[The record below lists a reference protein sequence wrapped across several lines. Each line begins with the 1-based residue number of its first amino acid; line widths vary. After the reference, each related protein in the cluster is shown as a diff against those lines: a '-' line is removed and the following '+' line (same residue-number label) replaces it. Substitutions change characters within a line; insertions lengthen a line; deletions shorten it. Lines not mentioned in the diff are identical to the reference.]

1 MMKQYLEVKE
11 TCADKLLFFRLGDFY
26 ELFFDDALTASREL
40 DLTLTG
46 RAGGNKERVPMCGVP
61 FHSADTY
68 IERLVHKGYK
78 VAICEQMEDPKSV
91 KGLVKREI
99 IRVITPGTVTMEHAV
114 ASKKNNYIAAVGEEN
129 GGIQLVL
136 TDVTTGEALWMA
148 CGDDETQD
156 RLLDIFA
163 LYEPA
168 EVVYTK
174 ESAIITSLRRFIT
187 ERLNHCAFTL
197 YEVQGDIDYSRTGA
211 DYFDE
216 DAFQAAKEAAYTIG
230 ILLSY
235 VKETVKADVF
245 HIASLRPLT
254 TERNMLIDA
263 SSLRHLE
270 ITQNVRDGRRK
281 GTLLDVLDRT
291 KTAMGGR
298 LLRKW
303 LEAPLLN
310 LHDITERQ
318 DGVEDLVRHEIMRQD
333 LGDTLDKI
341 YDFERILTRIGT
353 GTAGPK
359 DMTALRESLR
369 ILPDVK
375 HILSQ
380 AGAPILQRL
389 NECMDVHSYVY
400 DLLCRAVKEEPA
412 AVIRNGGVIRDGYN
426 EELDEIRSISENSHA
441 FLRDLEER
449 EKEST
454 GIKLK
459 IGYTKVFGYYFEI
472 SHANTKPIPP
482 YYVRKQTLVNAE
494 RYITPELKDFEVKVL
509 TSQERLTALE
519 YKLFTQLR
527 EEVRGHIAA
536 MQETARAVAVADSL
550 YSLAVCAKENRYV
563 RPALNSREVV
573 RIEEGRHPI
582 IEQYNK
588 NELFVPNDVT
598 LNHTDHE
605 VLVITGPN
613 MAGKSTYMRQTA
625 VLILMAQTGS
635 FIPAESADICPVD
648 RIFTRIGASDDILTG
663 QSTFMTE
670 MKEVSYILKHATC
683 RSLLILDEIGRGT
696 STFDGLSIAW
706 AVIEHISNSKILG
719 AKTLFATHYHELTE
733 LEGTISGVNNY
744 CIAVKEQG
752 DDIVFLRKIVKG
764 GADKSYGIQVAKLAG
779 VPEPVIARA
788 KELVEELASADITAQ
803 AKEIAQMSASP
814 QHKAVAK
821 PDEVDLNQMSIFDT
835 VKDDDIIKE
844 LRDLELS
851 NMTPIDALNTLYRL
865 QTKLKN
871 RWQ

>member
-1 MMKQYLEVKE
+1 MKLTPMMKQYLEVKE

-46 RAGGNKERVPMCGVP
+46 RAVGNKERVPMCGVP

-174 ESAIITSLRRFIT
+174 ESAIITSLRRFVT

-197 YEVQGDIDYSRTGA
+197 YELQGDIDYSRTGA

-216 DAFQAAKEAAYTIG
+216 DAFQAAREAAYTIG

-389 NECMDVHSYVY
+389 NECMDVHSCVY

-472 SHANTKPIPP
+472 SHANTKLIPS

-696 STFDGLSIAW
+696 STFDGMSIAK
-706 AVIEHISNSKILG
+706 AVIEYCLKHVH
-719 AKTLFATHYHELTE
+719 AFTLFATHYHELVSMADESSLLKNYTVAVRERGKSIKFLRRIIPGGADRSYGLHVARLAGLPEGLLKRAEVILEE
-733 LEGTISGVNNY
+733 LEGGAA
-744 CIAVKEQG
+744 AVPSRQ
-752 DDIVFLRKIVKG
+752 
-764 GADKSYGIQVAKLAG
+764 
-779 VPEPVIARA
+779 
-788 KELVEELASADITAQ
+788 T
-803 AKEIAQMSASP
+803 
-814 QHKAVAK
+814 
-821 PDEVDLNQMSIFDT
+821 PDEEATYATPGLFTDAVTDKLLHVDVMS
-835 VKDDDIIKE
+835 
-844 LRDLELS
+844 
-851 NMTPIDALNTLYRL
+851 MTPIEAISFLHDL
-865 QTKLKN
+865 QREAKKGSGIS
-871 RWQ
+871 

>member
-1 MMKQYLEVKE
+1 MKLTPMMKQYLEVKE

-174 ESAIITSLRRFIT
+174 ESAIITSLRRFVT

-389 NECMDVHSYVY
+389 NECMDVHSCVY

-472 SHANTKPIPP
+472 SHANTKPIPS

-563 RPALNSREVV
+563 RPALNSREVI

-696 STFDGLSIAW
+696 STFDGMSIAK
-706 AVIEHISNSKILG
+706 AVIEYCLKHVH
-719 AKTLFATHYHELTE
+719 AFTLFATHYHELVSMADE
-733 LEGTISGVNNY
+733 SSLLKNY
-744 CIAVKEQG
+744 TVAVRERGKS
-752 DDIVFLRKIVKG
+752 IKFLRRIIPG
-764 GADKSYGIQVAKLAG
+764 GADRSYGLHVARLAG
-779 VPEPVIARA
+779 LPEGLLKRA
-788 KELVEELASADITAQ
+788 EIILEELESGAA
-803 AKEIAQMSASP
+803 
-814 QHKAVAK
+814 AVPSRQP
-821 PDEVDLNQMSIFDT
+821 PDEEATYAAPGLFTDAVTDKLLHVDVMS
-835 VKDDDIIKE
+835 
-844 LRDLELS
+844 
-851 NMTPIDALNTLYRL
+851 MTPIEAISFLHDL
-865 QTKLKN
+865 QREAKKGSGIS
-871 RWQ
+871 

>member
-1 MMKQYLEVKE
+1 MKLTPMMKQYLEVKE

-46 RAGGNKERVPMCGVP
+46 RAVGNKERVPMCGVP

-174 ESAIITSLRRFIT
+174 ESAIITSLRRFVT

-197 YEVQGDIDYSRTGA
+197 YELQGDIDYSRTGA

-216 DAFQAAKEAAYTIG
+216 DAFQAAREAAYTIG

-389 NECMDVHSYVY
+389 NECMDVHSCVY

-472 SHANTKPIPP
+472 SHANTKPIPS

-696 STFDGLSIAW
+696 STFDGMSIAK
-706 AVIEHISNSKILG
+706 AVIEYCLKHVH
-719 AKTLFATHYHELTE
+719 AFTLFATHYHELVSMADESSLLKNYTVAVRERGKSIKFLRRIIPGGADRSYGLHVARLAGLPEGLLKRAEVILEE
-733 LEGTISGVNNY
+733 LEGGAA
-744 CIAVKEQG
+744 AVPSRQ
-752 DDIVFLRKIVKG
+752 
-764 GADKSYGIQVAKLAG
+764 
-779 VPEPVIARA
+779 
-788 KELVEELASADITAQ
+788 T
-803 AKEIAQMSASP
+803 
-814 QHKAVAK
+814 
-821 PDEVDLNQMSIFDT
+821 PDEEATYATPGLFTDAVTDKLLHVDVMS
-835 VKDDDIIKE
+835 
-844 LRDLELS
+844 
-851 NMTPIDALNTLYRL
+851 MTPIEAISFLHDL
-865 QTKLKN
+865 QREAKKGSGIS
-871 RWQ
+871 

>member
-1 MMKQYLEVKE
+1 
-11 TCADKLLFFRLGDFY
+11 
-26 ELFFDDALTASREL
+26 
-40 DLTLTG
+40 
-46 RAGGNKERVPMCGVP
+46 
-61 FHSADTY
+61 
-68 IERLVHKGYK
+68 
-78 VAICEQMEDPKSV
+78 
-91 KGLVKREI
+91 
-99 IRVITPGTVTMEHAV
+99 
-114 ASKKNNYIAAVGEEN
+114 
-129 GGIQLVL
+129 
-136 TDVTTGEALWMA
+136 
-148 CGDDETQD
+148 
-156 RLLDIFA
+156 
-163 LYEPA
+163 
-168 EVVYTK
+168 
-174 ESAIITSLRRFIT
+174 
-187 ERLNHCAFTL
+187 
-197 YEVQGDIDYSRTGA
+197 
-211 DYFDE
+211 
-216 DAFQAAKEAAYTIG
+216 
-230 ILLSY
+230 
-235 VKETVKADVF
+235 
-245 HIASLRPLT
+245 
-254 TERNMLIDA
+254 
-263 SSLRHLE
+263 
-270 ITQNVRDGRRK
+270 
-281 GTLLDVLDRT
+281 
-291 KTAMGGR
+291 
-298 LLRKW
+298 
-303 LEAPLLN
+303 
-310 LHDITERQ
+310 
-318 DGVEDLVRHEIMRQD
+318 
-333 LGDTLDKI
+333 DTLDKI

-696 STFDGLSIAW
+696 STFDGMSIAK
-706 AVIEHISNSKILG
+706 AVIEYCLKHVH
-719 AKTLFATHYHELTE
+719 AFTLFATHYHELVSMADE
-733 LEGTISGVNNY
+733 SSLLKNY
-744 CIAVKEQG
+744 TVAVRERGKS
-752 DDIVFLRKIVKG
+752 IKFLRRIIPG
-764 GADKSYGIQVAKLAG
+764 GADRSYGLHVARLAG
-779 VPEPVIARA
+779 LPEGLLKRAEVI
-788 KELVEELASADITAQ
+788 LEELESGAA
-803 AKEIAQMSASP
+803 
-814 QHKAVAK
+814 AVPARQT
-821 PDEVDLNQMSIFDT
+821 PDEEATYAVQGLFT
-835 VKDDDIIKE
+835 
-844 LRDLELS
+844 
-851 NMTPIDALNTLYRL
+851 
-865 QTKLKN
+865 
-871 RWQ
+871 

>member
-1 MMKQYLEVKE
+1 MKLTPMMKQYLEVKE

-174 ESAIITSLRRFIT
+174 ESAIITSLRRFVT

-696 STFDGLSIAW
+696 STFDGMSIAK
-706 AVIEHISNSKILG
+706 AVIEYCLKHVH
-719 AKTLFATHYHELTE
+719 AFTLFATHYHELVSMADGSSLLKNYTVAVRERGKSIKFLRRIIPGGADRSYGLHVARLAGLPEGLLKRAEVILEE
-733 LEGTISGVNNY
+733 LEGGAA
-744 CIAVKEQG
+744 AVPSRQ
-752 DDIVFLRKIVKG
+752 
-764 GADKSYGIQVAKLAG
+764 
-779 VPEPVIARA
+779 
-788 KELVEELASADITAQ
+788 T
-803 AKEIAQMSASP
+803 
-814 QHKAVAK
+814 
-821 PDEVDLNQMSIFDT
+821 PDEEATYAAPGLFTDAVTDKLLHVDVMS
-835 VKDDDIIKE
+835 
-844 LRDLELS
+844 
-851 NMTPIDALNTLYRL
+851 MTPIEAISFLHDL
-865 QTKLKN
+865 QREAKKGSGIS
-871 RWQ
+871 

>member
-1 MMKQYLEVKE
+1 MKLTPMMKQYLEVKE

-174 ESAIITSLRRFIT
+174 ESAIITSLRRFAT

-197 YEVQGDIDYSRTGA
+197 YELQGDIDYSRTGA

-389 NECMDVHSYVY
+389 NECMDVHSCVY

-563 RPALNSREVV
+563 RPALNSREVI

-696 STFDGLSIAW
+696 STFDGMSIAK
-706 AVIEHISNSKILG
+706 AVIEYCLKHVH
-719 AKTLFATHYHELTE
+719 AFTLFATHYHELVSMADE
-733 LEGTISGVNNY
+733 SSLLKNY
-744 CIAVKEQG
+744 TVAVRERGKS
-752 DDIVFLRKIVKG
+752 IKFLRRIIPG
-764 GADKSYGIQVAKLAG
+764 GADRSYGLHVARLAG
-779 VPEPVIARA
+779 LPEGLLKRA
-788 KELVEELASADITAQ
+788 EIILEELESGAA
-803 AKEIAQMSASP
+803 
-814 QHKAVAK
+814 AVPVRQT
-821 PDEVDLNQMSIFDT
+821 PDEEVTYAAPGLFTDAVTDKLLHVDVMS
-835 VKDDDIIKE
+835 
-844 LRDLELS
+844 
-851 NMTPIDALNTLYRL
+851 MTPIEAISFLHDL
-865 QTKLKN
+865 QREAKKGSGIS
-871 RWQ
+871 

>member
-1 MMKQYLEVKE
+1 MKLTPMMKQYLEVKE

-174 ESAIITSLRRFIT
+174 ESAIITSLRRFVT

-197 YEVQGDIDYSRTGA
+197 YEVQGDIDYSRTGV

-216 DAFQAAKEAAYTIG
+216 DAFEAAREAAYTIG

-389 NECMDVHSYVY
+389 NECMDVHSCVY

-563 RPALNSREVV
+563 RPALNSREVI

-588 NELFVPNDVT
+588 NELFVPNDVM

-696 STFDGLSIAW
+696 STFDGMSIAK
-706 AVIEHISNSKILG
+706 AVIEYCLKHVH
-719 AKTLFATHYHELTE
+719 AFTLFATHYHELVSMADESSLLKNYTVAVRERGKSIKFLRRIIPGGADRSYGLHVARLAGLPEGLLKRAEVILEE
-733 LEGTISGVNNY
+733 LEGGAA
-744 CIAVKEQG
+744 AVPSRQ
-752 DDIVFLRKIVKG
+752 
-764 GADKSYGIQVAKLAG
+764 
-779 VPEPVIARA
+779 
-788 KELVEELASADITAQ
+788 T
-803 AKEIAQMSASP
+803 
-814 QHKAVAK
+814 
-821 PDEVDLNQMSIFDT
+821 PDEEATYAAPGLFTDAVTDKLLHVDVMS
-835 VKDDDIIKE
+835 
-844 LRDLELS
+844 
-851 NMTPIDALNTLYRL
+851 MTPIEAISFLHDL
-865 QTKLKN
+865 QREAKKGSGIS
-871 RWQ
+871 

>member
-1 MMKQYLEVKE
+1 MKLTPMMKQYLEVKE

-174 ESAIITSLRRFIT
+174 ESAIITSLRRFVT

-197 YEVQGDIDYSRTGA
+197 YELQGDIDYSRTGA

-389 NECMDVHSYVY
+389 NECMDVHSYVC

-563 RPALNSREVV
+563 RPALNSHEVI

-696 STFDGLSIAW
+696 STFDGMSIAK
-706 AVIEHISNSKILG
+706 AVIEYCLKHVH
-719 AKTLFATHYHELTE
+719 AFTLFATHYHELVSMADESSLLKNYTVAVRERGKSIKFLRRIIPGGADRSYGLHVARLAGLPEGLLKRAEVILEE
-733 LEGTISGVNNY
+733 LEGGAA
-744 CIAVKEQG
+744 AVPSRQ
-752 DDIVFLRKIVKG
+752 
-764 GADKSYGIQVAKLAG
+764 
-779 VPEPVIARA
+779 
-788 KELVEELASADITAQ
+788 T
-803 AKEIAQMSASP
+803 
-814 QHKAVAK
+814 
-821 PDEVDLNQMSIFDT
+821 PDEEATYAAPGLFTDAVTDKLLHVDVMS
-835 VKDDDIIKE
+835 
-844 LRDLELS
+844 
-851 NMTPIDALNTLYRL
+851 MTPIEAISFLHDL
-865 QTKLKN
+865 QREAKKGSGIS
-871 RWQ
+871 

>member
-1 MMKQYLEVKE
+1 
-11 TCADKLLFFRLGDFY
+11 
-26 ELFFDDALTASREL
+26 
-40 DLTLTG
+40 
-46 RAGGNKERVPMCGVP
+46 
-61 FHSADTY
+61 
-68 IERLVHKGYK
+68 
-78 VAICEQMEDPKSV
+78 
-91 KGLVKREI
+91 
-99 IRVITPGTVTMEHAV
+99 
-114 ASKKNNYIAAVGEEN
+114 
-129 GGIQLVL
+129 
-136 TDVTTGEALWMA
+136 
-148 CGDDETQD
+148 
-156 RLLDIFA
+156 
-163 LYEPA
+163 
-168 EVVYTK
+168 
-174 ESAIITSLRRFIT
+174 
-187 ERLNHCAFTL
+187 
-197 YEVQGDIDYSRTGA
+197 
-211 DYFDE
+211 
-216 DAFQAAKEAAYTIG
+216 
-230 ILLSY
+230 
-235 VKETVKADVF
+235 
-245 HIASLRPLT
+245 
-254 TERNMLIDA
+254 
-263 SSLRHLE
+263 
-270 ITQNVRDGRRK
+270 
-281 GTLLDVLDRT
+281 
-291 KTAMGGR
+291 
-298 LLRKW
+298 
-303 LEAPLLN
+303 
-310 LHDITERQ
+310 
-318 DGVEDLVRHEIMRQD
+318 
-333 LGDTLDKI
+333 
-341 YDFERILTRIGT
+341 
-353 GTAGPK
+353 
-359 DMTALRESLR
+359 MTALRESLR

-563 RPALNSREVV
+563 RPALNSHEVI

-696 STFDGLSIAW
+696 STFDGMSIAK
-706 AVIEHISNSKILG
+706 AVIEYCLKHVH
-719 AKTLFATHYHELTE
+719 AFTLFATHYHELVSMADESSLLKNYTVAVRERGKSIKFLRRIIPGGADRSYGLHVARLAGLPEGLLKRAEVILEE
-733 LEGTISGVNNY
+733 LEGGAA
-744 CIAVKEQG
+744 AVPSRQ
-752 DDIVFLRKIVKG
+752 
-764 GADKSYGIQVAKLAG
+764 
-779 VPEPVIARA
+779 
-788 KELVEELASADITAQ
+788 T
-803 AKEIAQMSASP
+803 
-814 QHKAVAK
+814 
-821 PDEVDLNQMSIFDT
+821 PDEEATYAAQGLFTDAVTDKLLHVDVMS
-835 VKDDDIIKE
+835 
-844 LRDLELS
+844 
-851 NMTPIDALNTLYRL
+851 MTPIEAISFLHDL
-865 QTKLKN
+865 QREAKKGSGIS
-871 RWQ
+871 

>member
-1 MMKQYLEVKE
+1 MKLTPMMKQYLEVKE

-174 ESAIITSLRRFIT
+174 ESAIITSLRRFVT

-197 YEVQGDIDYSRTGA
+197 YELQDDIDYSRTGA

-389 NECMDVHSYVY
+389 NECMDVHSCVY

-563 RPALNSREVV
+563 RPALNSREVI

-696 STFDGLSIAW
+696 STFDGMSIAK
-706 AVIEHISNSKILG
+706 AVIEYCLKHIH
-719 AKTLFATHYHELTE
+719 AFTLFATHYHELVSMADESSLLKNYTVAVRERGKSIKFLRRIIPGGADRSYGLHVARLAGLPEGLLKRAEVILEE
-733 LEGTISGVNNY
+733 LEGGAA
-744 CIAVKEQG
+744 AVPSRQ
-752 DDIVFLRKIVKG
+752 
-764 GADKSYGIQVAKLAG
+764 
-779 VPEPVIARA
+779 
-788 KELVEELASADITAQ
+788 T
-803 AKEIAQMSASP
+803 
-814 QHKAVAK
+814 
-821 PDEVDLNQMSIFDT
+821 PDEEATYAAPGLFTDAVTDKLLHVDVMS
-835 VKDDDIIKE
+835 
-844 LRDLELS
+844 
-851 NMTPIDALNTLYRL
+851 MTPIEAISFLHDL
-865 QTKLKN
+865 QREAKKGSGIS
-871 RWQ
+871 

>member
-1 MMKQYLEVKE
+1 MKLTPMMKQYLEVKE

-174 ESAIITSLRRFIT
+174 ESAIITSLRRFVT

-197 YEVQGDIDYSRTGA
+197 YKVQGDIDYSRTGA

-389 NECMDVHSYVY
+389 NECMDVHSCVY

-563 RPALNSREVV
+563 RPALNSREVI

-696 STFDGLSIAW
+696 STFDGMSIAK
-706 AVIEHISNSKILG
+706 AVIEYCLKHVH
-719 AKTLFATHYHELTE
+719 AFTLFATHYHELVSMADESSLLKNYTVAVRERGKSIKFLRRIIPGGADRSYGLHVARLAGLPEGLLKRAEVILEE
-733 LEGTISGVNNY
+733 LEGGAA
-744 CIAVKEQG
+744 AVPSRQ
-752 DDIVFLRKIVKG
+752 
-764 GADKSYGIQVAKLAG
+764 
-779 VPEPVIARA
+779 
-788 KELVEELASADITAQ
+788 T
-803 AKEIAQMSASP
+803 
-814 QHKAVAK
+814 
-821 PDEVDLNQMSIFDT
+821 PDEEATYATPGLFTDAVTDKLLHVDVMS
-835 VKDDDIIKE
+835 
-844 LRDLELS
+844 
-851 NMTPIDALNTLYRL
+851 MTPIEAISFLHDL
-865 QTKLKN
+865 QREAKKGSGIS
-871 RWQ
+871 

>member
-1 MMKQYLEVKE
+1 MKLTPMMKQYLEVKE

-174 ESAIITSLRRFIT
+174 ESAIITSLRRFVT

-197 YEVQGDIDYSRTGA
+197 YELQDDIDYSRTGA

-389 NECMDVHSYVY
+389 NECMDVHSCVY

-563 RPALNSREVV
+563 RPALNSREVI

-696 STFDGLSIAW
+696 STFDGMSIAK
-706 AVIEHISNSKILG
+706 AVIEYCLKHVH
-719 AKTLFATHYHELTE
+719 AFTLFATHYHELVSMADESSLLKNYTVAVRERGKSIKFLRRIIPGGADRSYGLHVARLAGLPEGLLKRAEVILEE
-733 LEGTISGVNNY
+733 LEGGAA
-744 CIAVKEQG
+744 AVPSRQ
-752 DDIVFLRKIVKG
+752 
-764 GADKSYGIQVAKLAG
+764 
-779 VPEPVIARA
+779 
-788 KELVEELASADITAQ
+788 T
-803 AKEIAQMSASP
+803 
-814 QHKAVAK
+814 
-821 PDEVDLNQMSIFDT
+821 PDEEATYAVPGLFTDAVTDKLLHVDVMS
-835 VKDDDIIKE
+835 
-844 LRDLELS
+844 
-851 NMTPIDALNTLYRL
+851 MTPIEAISFLHDL
-865 QTKLKN
+865 QREAKKGSGIS
-871 RWQ
+871 

>member
-1 MMKQYLEVKE
+1 MKLTPMMKQYLEVKE

-174 ESAIITSLRRFIT
+174 ESAIITSLRRFVT

-197 YEVQGDIDYSRTGA
+197 YELQGDIDYSRTGA

-318 DGVEDLVRHEIMRQD
+318 DGVEDLVRHEIMCQD

-400 DLLCRAVKEEPA
+400 DVLCRAVKEEPA

-563 RPALNSREVV
+563 RPALNSHEVI

-696 STFDGLSIAW
+696 STFDGMSIAK
-706 AVIEHISNSKILG
+706 AVIEYCLKHVH
-719 AKTLFATHYHELTE
+719 AFTLFATHYHELVSMADESSLLKRAEVILEE
-733 LEGTISGVNNY
+733 LEGGAA
-744 CIAVKEQG
+744 AVPSRQTPM
-752 DDIVFLRKIVKG
+752 RKRLMRHR
-764 GADKSYGIQVAKLAG
+764 DCL
-779 VPEPVIARA
+779 
-788 KELVEELASADITAQ
+788 
-803 AKEIAQMSASP
+803 QMP
-814 QHKAVAK
+814 
-821 PDEVDLNQMSIFDT
+821 
-835 VKDDDIIKE
+835 
-844 LRDLELS
+844 
-851 NMTPIDALNTLYRL
+851 
-865 QTKLKN
+865 
-871 RWQ
+871 

>member
-1 MMKQYLEVKE
+1 MKLTPMMKQYLEVKE

-156 RLLDIFA
+156 RLFDVFA

-174 ESAIITSLRRFIT
+174 ESAIITSLRRFVT

-197 YEVQGDIDYSRTGA
+197 YEVQGDIDYSRTGV

-216 DAFQAAKEAAYTIG
+216 DAFQAAREAAYTIG

-389 NECMDVHSYVY
+389 NECMDVHFCVY

-412 AVIRNGGVIRDGYN
+412 VVIRNGGVIRDGYN
-426 EELDEIRSISENSHA
+426 EELDEIRSMSENSHA

-696 STFDGLSIAW
+696 STFDGMSIAK
-706 AVIEHISNSKILG
+706 AVIEYCLKHVH
-719 AKTLFATHYHELTE
+719 AFTLFATHYHELVSMADESSLLKNYTVAVRERGKSIKFLRRIIPGGADRSYGLHVARLAGLPEGLLKRAEVILEE
-733 LEGTISGVNNY
+733 LEGGAA
-744 CIAVKEQG
+744 AVPSRQ
-752 DDIVFLRKIVKG
+752 
-764 GADKSYGIQVAKLAG
+764 
-779 VPEPVIARA
+779 
-788 KELVEELASADITAQ
+788 T
-803 AKEIAQMSASP
+803 
-814 QHKAVAK
+814 
-821 PDEVDLNQMSIFDT
+821 PDEEATYAVPGLFTDAVTDKLLHVDVMS
-835 VKDDDIIKE
+835 
-844 LRDLELS
+844 
-851 NMTPIDALNTLYRL
+851 MTPIEAISFLHDL
-865 QTKLKN
+865 QREAKKGSGIS
-871 RWQ
+871 

>member
-1 MMKQYLEVKE
+1 MKLTPMMKQYLEVKE

-174 ESAIITSLRRFIT
+174 ESAIITSLRRFVT

-197 YEVQGDIDYSRTGA
+197 YELQGDIDYSRTGA

-527 EEVRGHIAA
+527 EEVRSHIAA

-563 RPALNSREVV
+563 RPALNSREVIH
-573 RIEEGRHPI
+573 IEEGRHPI

-696 STFDGLSIAW
+696 STFDGMSIAK
-706 AVIEHISNSKILG
+706 AVIEYCLKHVH
-719 AKTLFATHYHELTE
+719 AFTLFATHYHELVSMADESSLLKNYTVAVRERGKSIKFLRRIIPGGADRSYGLHVARLAGLPEGLLKRAEVILEE
-733 LEGTISGVNNY
+733 LEGGAA
-744 CIAVKEQG
+744 AVPSRQ
-752 DDIVFLRKIVKG
+752 
-764 GADKSYGIQVAKLAG
+764 
-779 VPEPVIARA
+779 
-788 KELVEELASADITAQ
+788 T
-803 AKEIAQMSASP
+803 
-814 QHKAVAK
+814 
-821 PDEVDLNQMSIFDT
+821 PDEEATYAVPGLFTDAVTDKLLHVDVMS
-835 VKDDDIIKE
+835 
-844 LRDLELS
+844 
-851 NMTPIDALNTLYRL
+851 MTPIEAISFLHDL
-865 QTKLKN
+865 QREAKKGSGIS
-871 RWQ
+871 

>member
-114 ASKKNNYIAAVGEEN
+114 ESKKNNYIAAVGEEN

-174 ESAIITSLRRFIT
+174 ESAIITSLRRFVT

-197 YEVQGDIDYSRTGA
+197 YEVQGDIDYSRTGT

-318 DGVEDLVRHEIMRQD
+318 DGIEDLVRHEIMRQD

-389 NECMDVHSYVY
+389 NECMDVHSCVY

-563 RPALNSREVV
+563 RPALNSREVI

-696 STFDGLSIAW
+696 STFDGMSIAK
-706 AVIEHISNSKILG
+706 AVIEYCLKHVH
-719 AKTLFATHYHELTE
+719 AFTLFATHYHELVSMADESSLLKNYTVAVRERGKSIKFLRRIIPGGADRSYGLHVARLAGLPEGLLKRAEVILEE
-733 LEGTISGVNNY
+733 LEGGAA
-744 CIAVKEQG
+744 AV
-752 DDIVFLRKIVKG
+752 
-764 GADKSYGIQVAKLAG
+764 
-779 VPEPVIARA
+779 PVRQ
-788 KELVEELASADITAQ
+788 T
-803 AKEIAQMSASP
+803 
-814 QHKAVAK
+814 
-821 PDEVDLNQMSIFDT
+821 PDEEATYAAPGLFTDAVTDKLLHVDVMS
-835 VKDDDIIKE
+835 
-844 LRDLELS
+844 
-851 NMTPIDALNTLYRL
+851 MTPIEAISFLHDL
-865 QTKLKN
+865 QREAKKGSGIS
-871 RWQ
+871 

>member
-1 MMKQYLEVKE
+1 MKLTPMMKQYLEVKE

-114 ASKKNNYIAAVGEEN
+114 ASKKNNYIAAVGEKN

-174 ESAIITSLRRFIT
+174 ESAIITSLRRFVT

-197 YEVQGDIDYSRTGA
+197 YELQGDIDYSRTGA

-389 NECMDVHSYVY
+389 NECMDVHSCVY

-696 STFDGLSIAW
+696 STFDGMSIAK
-706 AVIEHISNSKILG
+706 AVIEYCLKHVH
-719 AKTLFATHYHELTE
+719 AFTLFATHYHELVSMADESSLLKNYTVAVRERGKSIKFLRRIIPGGADRSYGLHVARLAGLPEGLLKRAEVILEE
-733 LEGTISGVNNY
+733 LEGGAA
-744 CIAVKEQG
+744 AV
-752 DDIVFLRKIVKG
+752 
-764 GADKSYGIQVAKLAG
+764 
-779 VPEPVIARA
+779 PARQ
-788 KELVEELASADITAQ
+788 T
-803 AKEIAQMSASP
+803 
-814 QHKAVAK
+814 
-821 PDEVDLNQMSIFDT
+821 PDEEATYATPGLFTDAVTDKLLHVDVMS
-835 VKDDDIIKE
+835 
-844 LRDLELS
+844 
-851 NMTPIDALNTLYRL
+851 MTPIEAISFLHDL
-865 QTKLKN
+865 QREAKKGSGIS
-871 RWQ
+871 

>member
-1 MMKQYLEVKE
+1 MKLTPMMKQYLEVKE

-174 ESAIITSLRRFIT
+174 ESAIITSLRRFVT

-696 STFDGLSIAW
+696 STFDGMSIAK
-706 AVIEHISNSKILG
+706 AVIEYCLKHVH
-719 AKTLFATHYHELTE
+719 AFTLFATHYHELVSMADESSLLKNYTVAVRERGKSIKFLRRIIPGGADRSYGLHVARLAGLPEGLLKRAEVILEE
-733 LEGTISGVNNY
+733 LEGGAA
-744 CIAVKEQG
+744 AVSSRQ
-752 DDIVFLRKIVKG
+752 
-764 GADKSYGIQVAKLAG
+764 
-779 VPEPVIARA
+779 
-788 KELVEELASADITAQ
+788 T
-803 AKEIAQMSASP
+803 
-814 QHKAVAK
+814 
-821 PDEVDLNQMSIFDT
+821 PDEEATYATPGLFTDAVTDKLLHVDVMS
-835 VKDDDIIKE
+835 
-844 LRDLELS
+844 
-851 NMTPIDALNTLYRL
+851 MTPIEAISFLHDL
-865 QTKLKN
+865 QREAKKGSGIS
-871 RWQ
+871 

>member
-1 MMKQYLEVKE
+1 MKLTPMMKQYLEVKE

-114 ASKKNNYIAAVGEEN
+114 ASKKNNYIAAVGEED

-174 ESAIITSLRRFIT
+174 ESAIITSLRRFVT

-389 NECMDVHSYVY
+389 NECMDVHSCVY

-536 MQETARAVAVADSL
+536 MQKTARAVAVADSL

-563 RPALNSREVV
+563 RPALNSREVI

-588 NELFVPNDVT
+588 SELFVPNDVT

-696 STFDGLSIAW
+696 STFDGMSIAK
-706 AVIEHISNSKILG
+706 AVIEYCLKHVH
-719 AKTLFATHYHELTE
+719 AFTLFATHYHELVSMADESSLLKNYTVAVRERGKSIKFLRRIIPGGADRSYGLHVARLAGLPEGLLKRAEVILEE
-733 LEGTISGVNNY
+733 LEGGAA
-744 CIAVKEQG
+744 AVPSRQ
-752 DDIVFLRKIVKG
+752 
-764 GADKSYGIQVAKLAG
+764 
-779 VPEPVIARA
+779 
-788 KELVEELASADITAQ
+788 T
-803 AKEIAQMSASP
+803 
-814 QHKAVAK
+814 
-821 PDEVDLNQMSIFDT
+821 PDEEATYATPGLFTDAVTDKLLHVDVMS
-835 VKDDDIIKE
+835 
-844 LRDLELS
+844 
-851 NMTPIDALNTLYRL
+851 MTPIEAISFLHDL
-865 QTKLKN
+865 QREAKKGSGIS
-871 RWQ
+871 

>member
-114 ASKKNNYIAAVGEEN
+114 ASKKNNYIAAVGEED

-156 RLLDIFA
+156 RLFDVFA

-174 ESAIITSLRRFIT
+174 ESAIITSLRRFVT

-197 YEVQGDIDYSRTGA
+197 YAVQGDIDYSRTGA

-310 LHDITERQ
+310 LYDITERQ

-389 NECMDVHSYVY
+389 NECMDVHSCVY

-536 MQETARAVAVADSL
+536 MQETARAVADSL

-563 RPALNSREVV
+563 RPALNSREVI

-696 STFDGLSIAW
+696 STFDGMSIAK
-706 AVIEHISNSKILG
+706 AVIEYCLKHVH
-719 AKTLFATHYHELTE
+719 AFTLFATHYHELVSMADESSLLKNYTVAVRERGKSIKFLRRIIPGGADRSYGLHVARLAGLPEGLLKRAEVILEE
-733 LEGTISGVNNY
+733 LEGGAA
-744 CIAVKEQG
+744 AV
-752 DDIVFLRKIVKG
+752 
-764 GADKSYGIQVAKLAG
+764 
-779 VPEPVIARA
+779 PARQ
-788 KELVEELASADITAQ
+788 T
-803 AKEIAQMSASP
+803 
-814 QHKAVAK
+814 
-821 PDEVDLNQMSIFDT
+821 PDEEATYAVPGLFTDAVTDKLLHVDVMS
-835 VKDDDIIKE
+835 
-844 LRDLELS
+844 
-851 NMTPIDALNTLYRL
+851 MTPIEAISFLHDL
-865 QTKLKN
+865 QREAKKGSGIS
-871 RWQ
+871 